1 MIENQYNEVMTFP
14 VNGTEKLIY
23 KYCIHA
29 HPYKKGYPSK
39 VTPYVAFR
47 LSDGIVE
54 KIFEVK
60 HVYECFS
67 YDIETLKNQLT
78 HEELLRLQ
86 GYVEERQMSF
96 GFDKA
101 EYQYRFFFLE
111 EYKTLA
117 SPYVFEKNVQGAK
130 SIMLDEMLK
139 NYSERERILFCNIAY
154 MKYYD
159 FSRHKETPING
170 GQYITDTGDAF
181 EKYNFHRCEDGT
193 VKGFVETKYVGGYDA
208 SSRRPQGLHIEK
220 IDSAYQSQD
229 EIEKVTVVF
238 CAKNPKKNI
247 NTTVIVG
254 WYKNAKVFRNRKE
267 YLGRPYN
274 IESNYHDAVLLP
286 EQKRNKVIPRA
297 KDNMNNVGFGQSN
310 IWYANKVEHQSLVL
324 DVLKYIDQYSK
335 NKLAKDLRRYNARE
349 DIVLN
354 DFINTHHAKKN
365 YQFEYNNDP
374 EMRREPKVLNQG
386 VSVYPR
392 DKQKSI
398 NAIVHSQYKCE
409 INPQHET
416 FNKKSDGLPYLEAHH
431 LIPMSQ
437 QDEFEYSLDVEENIV
452 ALCSNCHNEIHYG
465 EQANVLIKQLYH
477 NRIELLKKKK
487 IDVSLEKLLSYY
499 GY

>member
-139 NYSERERILFCNIAY
+139 NYSERERI
-154 MKYYD
+154 
-159 FSRHKETPING
+159 R
-170 GQYITDTGDAF
+170 
-181 EKYNFHRCEDGT
+181 
-193 VKGFVETKYVGGYDA
+193 
-208 SSRRPQGLHIEK
+208 
-220 IDSAYQSQD
+220 
-229 EIEKVTVVF
+229 
-238 CAKNPKKNI
+238 
-247 NTTVIVG
+247 IV
-254 WYKNAKVFRNRKE
+254 Y
-267 YLGRPYN
+267 
-274 IESNYHDAVLLP
+274 
-286 EQKRNKVIPRA
+286 
-297 KDNMNNVGFGQSN
+297 
-310 IWYANKVEHQSLVL
+310 
-324 DVLKYIDQYSK
+324 
-335 NKLAKDLRRYNARE
+335 
-349 DIVLN
+349 
-354 DFINTHHAKKN
+354 
-365 YQFEYNNDP
+365 
-374 EMRREPKVLNQG
+374 
-386 VSVYPR
+386 
-392 DKQKSI
+392 
-398 NAIVHSQYKCE
+398 
-409 INPQHET
+409 
-416 FNKKSDGLPYLEAHH
+416 
-431 LIPMSQ
+431 
-437 QDEFEYSLDVEENIV
+437 
-452 ALCSNCHNEIHYG
+452 
-465 EQANVLIKQLYH
+465 
-477 NRIELLKKKK
+477 
-487 IDVSLEKLLSYY
+487 
-499 GY
+499 